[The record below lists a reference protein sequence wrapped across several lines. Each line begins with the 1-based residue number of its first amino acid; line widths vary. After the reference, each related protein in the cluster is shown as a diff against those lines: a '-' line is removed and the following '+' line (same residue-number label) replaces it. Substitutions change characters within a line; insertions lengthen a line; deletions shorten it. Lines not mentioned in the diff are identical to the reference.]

1 MSNTNYSTS
10 GHALPTGSR
19 LHKNY
24 IIDFVLGEGG
34 FGITYSGTCLST
46 NMQVAIKEYFP
57 SGIASREKGNGS
69 LYVSHF
75 DGKLDDSFQKG
86 MQRFLNEANLLQE
99 FQDLG
104 SIVSIFDVFEE
115 NGTAYL
121 VMEYIEGI
129 TLKQLILSEG
139 PLPFDEM
146 LTLFK
151 PVLLDLHEVHKKGL
165 IHRDI
170 SPDNLIVGMD
180 NHLHLIDFGAASF
193 ENPNESKTMTVILK
207 SGYAPPEQYI
217 SDGRIGAWTDVYA
230 LCATMYMVLN
240 GKKPADSIKRM
251 QHDTLDFMKENVELA
266 GYQKDAIMRGLR
278 LNYAERFPSV
288 KMLYHALATPPAGQ
302 LTETVASTAVSKKT
316 KNQIQKIDNHDTA
329 KSFLKKWTAAVF
341 LCVLIYCGLGVFGI
355 HVPFWPENLVMINSD
370 NASDIKDTND
380 HSSEKES
387 TNDNSTENANKTT
400 VAPISSEASTEA
412 LTSQIL
418 TMTDMVGKSIE
429 DARSTLEK
437 LDSSIEV
444 TVTEEYNSDVAAGL
458 VISQSIAENTQ
469 FTRGQITQ
477 IRLVVSKGAT
487 PSTQAAKNTE
497 NSDYNV
503 KGSNESTTKKK
514 DDGYTTIHLD

>member
-1 MSNTNYSTS
+1 MSNTNHSTFE
-10 GHALPTGSR
+10 HALPAESR
-19 LHKNY
+19 LHENY
-24 IIDFVLGEGG
+24 IIDYVLGEGG

-57 SGIASREKGNGS
+57 SGVASRVSKNGIS
-69 LYVSHF
+69 CVSHF
-75 DGKLDDSFQKG
+75 DGKLAASFQKG
-86 MQRFLNEANLLQE
+86 MQRFLNEANLLKE
-99 FQDLG
+99 FQELG

-121 VMEYIEGI
+121 VMEYIDGI
-129 TLKQLILSEG
+129 TLKQLITNEG
-139 PLPFDEM
+139 PLTFDEM

-240 GKKPADSIKRM
+240 GVKPADSIKRM
-251 QHDTLDFMKENVELA
+251 QNDTLDFVKENVELA

-278 LNYAERFPSV
+278 LNYAERFPSA
-288 KMLYHALATPPAGQ
+288 KMLYHALTTSPAEQ
-302 LTETVASTAVSKKT
+302 LTETVASTALSKKT
-316 KNQIQKIDNHDTA
+316 KNQIHNMKQSGVSKSDPRKWITA
-329 KSFLKKWTAAVF
+329 FL
-341 LCVLIYCGLGVFGI
+341 LCVLIYCGLGVYGI
-355 HVPFWPENLVMINSD
+355 NVPFWPESLVINRSENSSD
-370 NASDIKDTND
+370 NKNTND
-380 HSSEKES
+380 DSQVKENITDS
-387 TNDNSTENANKTT
+387 STESVTKTT
-400 VAPISSEASTEA
+400 AAPIASEASTEA

-418 TMTDMVGKSIE
+418 TITDMVGKPIE
-429 DARSTLEK
+429 DARNILEK
-437 LDSSIEV
+437 LDPSIEIAV
-444 TVTEEYNSDVAAGL
+444 SEEYNSDIAAGL

-469 FTRGQITQ
+469 FTKGQINQ

-487 PSTQAAKNTE
+487 PSTQAAKTTE
-497 NSDYNV
+497 SSDYNV
-503 KGSNESTTKKK
+503 KGSSDSTKSNS